1 MTKEEQQHQLEL
13 LREEEIKLRNGE
25 EVENRWMVVF
35 FTFAYDAIFTEI
47 IAWLTDENKWK
58 WNKNWWKCSF

>member
-25 EVENRWMVVF
+25 EVENR
-35 FTFAYDAIFTEI
+35 
-47 IAWLTDENKWK
+47 
-58 WNKNWWKCSF
+58 